1 MMTTLV
7 TGGGG
12 FIGTYVVRRLLTR
25 GERVVVYD
33 VVPTPNVADKVL
45 TDEERRCVPMV
56 QGDVVDLGGLLHT
69 VRSHSVTTIVHLAA
83 LLIPACQ
90 ADPAAAV
97 RVNCTGLV
105 NVLEAARLFGL
116 RRVVWASSVAVFG
129 SPELYTDL
137 PLKDDAPHFPAT
149 VYGMSKSLG
158 ERLLDHYFQAF
169 GVQSVGLRF
178 SAVYGMGRTRGAS
191 AFIMEL
197 FEAPALDRA
206 CTIPFGDDALD
217 WQYVE
222 DAAAAILLA
231 YDAPAAT
238 GRTYNTTGEH
248 RSLKDAVECVQRLVP
263 GAKVSLEPGRTG
275 MVWRFDGTGGAA
287 DLGYRPQFGLEHGIR
302 ETINLIRSRANLPPI

>member
-1 MMTTLV
+1 MAILV
-7 TGGGG
+7 TGGAG

-56 QGDVVDLGGLLHT
+56 QGDVADLGGLLHT

-97 RVNCTGLV
+97 RVNCLGLV
-105 NVLEAARLFGL
+105 HALEAARLFGL

-129 SPELYTDL
+129 PPERYTDL
-137 PLKDDAPHFPAT
+137 PVKDDAPHFPT
-149 VYGMSKSLG
+149 TIYGASKSFG
-158 ERLLDHYFQAF
+158 ERLLEHYFRAF
-169 GVQSVGLRF
+169 GVEGVALRF
-178 SAVYGMGRTRGAS
+178 PVVYGLGRTRGAS

-197 FEAPALDRA
+197 FEAPARGRP

-231 YDAPAAT
+231 CDAPAAT
-238 GRTYNTTGEH
+238 GRTYNATGEY
-248 RSLKDAVECVQRLVP
+248 RSLKEAVECVRRLLP
-263 GAKVSLEPGRTG
+263 GVEITLGPGRTG
-275 MVWRFDGTGGAA
+275 MVWRFDGTDAAA
-287 DLGYRPQFGLEHGIR
+287 DLGYRPRFGLEHGFR
-302 ETINLIRSRANLPPI
+302 ETINAIRSRAGLPSI